1 MGPVIEIQSSSGYWS
16 QNSPVQ
22 ILGIKGDV
30 AHLNIQWPDG
40 SKTTESIQG
49 KKVTV
54 TYNDN

>member
-1 MGPVIEIQSSSGYWS
+1 MGPVREIQSGSGYWS

-22 ILGIKGDV
+22 ILEIKGN
-30 AHLNIQWPDG
+30 ATHLNIQWPDG

-49 KKVTV
+49 KKLTV